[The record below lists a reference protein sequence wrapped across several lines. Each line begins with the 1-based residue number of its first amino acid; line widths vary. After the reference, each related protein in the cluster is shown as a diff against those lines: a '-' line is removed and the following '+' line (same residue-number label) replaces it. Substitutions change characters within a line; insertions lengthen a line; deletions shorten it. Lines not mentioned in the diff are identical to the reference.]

1 MGTFS
6 PRLEKRAVEP
16 MSHPVLP
23 DLPRTFRDDLRR
35 AVRLFIE
42 NAYGDRPP
50 ASALRYI
57 PPEGDF
63 DIAGW
68 LMSDLTER
76 VPGGAPFEAVQAF
89 SLRIGCRTYRH
100 MKLKISRPGSLPSF
114 VFLADSHDSFLVAEP
129 GSPDW
134 EGLQA
139 LKRGNAEV
147 ASRITEA
154 WDREGIL
161 TERSFLREK
170 IRQAREKR

>member
-1 MGTFS
+1 
-6 PRLEKRAVEP
+6 VEP
-16 MSHPVLP
+16 SSESVLP
-23 DLPRTFRDDLRR
+23 ELPPTFRDDLRR

-42 NAYGDRPP
+42 NAYGERPP

-57 PPEGDF
+57 PPDGEF
-63 DIAGW
+63 DIVGW
-68 LMSDLTER
+68 LMSDLFER
-76 VPGGAPFEAVQAF
+76 VPSSASFESVQAF
-89 SLRIGCRTYRH
+89 SLRIGCRGYRH
-100 MKLKISRPGSLPSF
+100 MKLKVSRPGSLPSF

-139 LKRGNAEV
+139 LRRGNAEV

-161 TERSFLREK
+161 TERGFLREK
-170 IRQAREKR
+170 IRQARLKR